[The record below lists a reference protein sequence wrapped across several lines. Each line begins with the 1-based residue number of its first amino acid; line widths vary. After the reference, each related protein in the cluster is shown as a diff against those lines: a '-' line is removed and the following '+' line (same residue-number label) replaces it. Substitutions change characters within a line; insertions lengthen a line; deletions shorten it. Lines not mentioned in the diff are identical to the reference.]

1 MVAADIHDSSTV
13 DVCKLGKHSFV
24 ADATLLKRVAFMST
38 KIWTFKKYK
47 KMMYINT
54 YNFTL

>member
-38 KIWTFKKYK
+38 KIWRFKKYK
-47 KMMYINT
+47 KNDVHKYI
-54 YNFTL
+54 